1 MFVKVVCAAQTS
13 VCATLEF
20 LLRLKLGCV
29 IDEVDLFLLL
39 LLQCCP

>member
-1 MFVKVVCAAQTS
+1 MFVKVVRAAQTS

-20 LLRLKLGCV
+20 LLRRKLGCV

-39 LLQCCP
+39 LLRCRP